1 MEKTKPVGADQGH
14 ENFILDNLIA
24 AHKAKPMII
33 VNENGQPGPGFQPPP
48 PPQAGSKPPPVGQVA
63 RYFMN
68 ERYETF
74 DRVISGDL
82 ISFIDTNF
90 RTVADREHRAIAG
103 LSMGGAQ
110 ALRIG
115 LHHLDQFAYIGAF
128 SPAIDITDTTKD
140 YDGGLANPTRL
151 NQQLRLL
158 WIGIGSDDFLFA
170 TCEGI
175 SRNIG
180 KGRDQARVGREF
192 WAPMCGPYGA
202 SIWPTLRPDC
212 FSDAHVQSI

>member
-1 MEKTKPVGADQGH
+1 MRQIQG
-14 ENFILDNLIA
+14 
-24 AHKAKPMII
+24 
-33 VNENGQPGPGFQPPP
+33 
-48 PPQAGSKPPPVGQVA
+48 
-63 RYFMN
+63 R
-68 ERYETF
+68 R
-74 DRVISGDL
+74 RVISGDL

-115 LHHLDQFAYIGAF
+115 LRHWDQFAYIGAF

-158 WIGIGSDDFLFA
+158 WIGIGSDDVLFA
-170 TCEGI
+170 PVKESHATLEKAGI
-175 SRNIG
+175 RHVWVESSG
-180 KGRDQARVGREF
+180 
-192 WAPMCGPYGA
+192 
-202 SIWPTLRPDC
+202 
-212 FSDAHVQSI
+212 AHVWTVWRKYLADFAPRLFQ